1 MFPKLSD
8 EDMLKAEKHLTELD
22 KWALNEC
29 NNVIMK
35 CHKHYEIYDFHA
47 PATDIRHLIWET
59 FASHYIELVK
69 NRAYNQ
75 NNEFTKEQQHG
86 AIYTLHRIMDAI
98 LNMLAPILPLMTY
111 RIYKELHGKD
121 IHFETFINPWRIY
134 EDTQLTKEDIVE
146 LNSYIWKNKKDNGKS
161 LKDEV
166 KKLIVEEKF
175 KNMQHDLMSAH
186 NIKHLSF
193 GERSI
198 EF

>member
-121 IHFETFINPWRIY
+121 IHFEPNNAM
-134 EDTQLTKEDIVE
+134 QA
-146 LNSYIWKNKKDNGKS
+146 YIPN
-161 LKDEV
+161 
-166 KKLIVEEKF
+166 EEKF